1 MLRRTAINTVRRRAW
16 PVDQG
21 ERASAV
27 GTDLFTRAGW
37 NRPTGSG
44 YTGRSKE
51 PSAAIRIRT
60 IHIEAC

>member
-1 MLRRTAINTVRRRAW
+1 MLRRTAINTMRQRAW
-16 PVDQG
+16 HVDKG
-21 ERASAV
+21 ECVSAV

-37 NRPTGSG
+37 NRLTGSG